1 MVKRRPASGN
11 KGEIGKF
18 ETDRPVK
25 KREISIKR
33 GSIADNDDGLNT
45 DTRANI
51 DEQVKRKKISFS
63 KINAQGPGLFSAQAT
78 SVEMIYD
85 KNVTIGTQDTTRD
98 VVKVEFELENGHKKS
113 KEMILAMTE
122 GSEIGR
128 FVKAIKGEIPNHI
141 EDFEKELLYK
151 NLIVE
156 IKENIKNEKTYY
168 NIVGFHELNTP
179 KKNTRYR
186 SHEDSYNY
194 NIPDEDE
201 YEDDEY
207 EDDEYEDD
215 EYEDNEYED
224 DEYEDNEY
232 EDDEYEDNEYED
244 DDDY

>member
-1 MVKRRPASGN
+1 MVERRAKSTN
-11 KGEIGKF
+11 KSRIDGLF
-18 ETDRPVK
+18 NDTPVK
-25 KREISIKR
+25 KREISIGKGNRGNREIELDKDIEVNMDAQAKR
-33 GSIADNDDGLNT
+33 
-45 DTRANI
+45 
-51 DEQVKRKKISFS
+51 EKISIR
-63 KINAQGPGLFSAQAT
+63 KINAETEGRFVAKII
-78 SVEMIYD
+78 SVEEIPD
-85 KNVTIGTQDTTRD
+85 KEVKIGNKVTTRN
-98 VVKVEFELENGHKKS
+98 VVKVEFELENGHTKF

-122 GSEIGR
+122 SSELGR

-215 EYEDNEYED
+215 EYED
-224 DEYEDNEY
+224 
-232 EDDEYEDNEYED
+232 

>member
-63 KINAQGPGLFSAQAT
+63 KINAEAQGRFIAKAI
-78 SVEMIYD
+78 SVEKIPD
-85 KNVTIGTQDTTRD
+85 KEVKIGNKVTTRN

-194 NIPDEDE
+194 NIPDEDDYEDEDYEEDEYVE
-201 YEDDEY
+201 YEDDYE
-207 EDDEYEDD
+207 EDDYE
-215 EYEDNEYED
+215 
-224 DEYEDNEY
+224 
-232 EDDEYEDNEYED
+232 ED
-244 DDDY
+244 DDY

>member
-63 KINAQGPGLFSAQAT
+63 KINAEAQGRFIAKAI
-78 SVEMIYD
+78 SVEKIPD
-85 KNVTIGTQDTTRD
+85 KEVKIGNKVTTRN

-128 FVKAIKGEIPNHI
+128 LVKAIKGEIPNHI

-194 NIPDEDE
+194 NIPDEDDYEDEDYEKDEYVE
-201 YEDDEY
+201 YEDDYE
-207 EDDEYEDD
+207 EDDYE
-215 EYEDNEYED
+215 
-224 DEYEDNEY
+224 
-232 EDDEYEDNEYED
+232 ED
-244 DDDY
+244 DDY